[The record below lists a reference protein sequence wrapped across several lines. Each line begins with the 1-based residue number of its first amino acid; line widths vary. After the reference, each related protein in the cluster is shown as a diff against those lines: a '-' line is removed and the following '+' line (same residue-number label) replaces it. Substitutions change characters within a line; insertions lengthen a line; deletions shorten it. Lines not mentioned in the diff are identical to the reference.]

1 LPGGGFGLAYDP
13 AIGDALK
20 TPPEADVELW
30 PLWDSLQCPVMVLR
44 GATSDVLPA
53 DTAIAMTSR
62 GPSARLVEVAG
73 VGHAPALMSDDQVA
87 LVRGW
92 LAAVATR
99 A

>member
-1 LPGGGFGLAYDP
+1 
-13 AIGDALK
+13 
-20 TPPEADVELW
+20 
-30 PLWDSLQCPVMVLR
+30 
-44 GATSDVLPA
+44 
-53 DTAIAMTSR
+53 MTTR
-62 GPSARLVEVAG
+62 GPSTRLVEVAG